1 MAVESFFKSV
11 TLGGFPK
18 PAVKAQPWKKVW
30 PAPQDPTK
38 DGKMVV
44 ACPKKCVY
52 GMSVSMQ
59 PLPLIQNFA
68 IEDQG

>member
-18 PAVKAQPWKKVW
+18 PAEKAQPWKKVW
-30 PAPQDPTK
+30 SAPQDPPK

-52 GMSVSMQ
+52 GMSVSIQ
-59 PLPLIQNFA
+59 LFSHNQNFA
-68 IEDQG
+68 IKD